1 MKPAFPN
8 FTWPDG
14 AYALRLIVAA
24 MLAYAASRAIGFEHG
39 YSAVF
44 SAIIVTRPYAQG
56 AIRAGLLRLL
66 ATLSGIAMAFVAVWL
81 KHTGLNDYELLLT
94 ALVPLSV
101 LAAWDP
107 SYRTAL
113 ISALI
118 LLSASTGSPDLK
130 IAAVRALDVGLGA
143 VIGIVVSMLVL
154 PQRHDHV
161 VGRKARRVV
170 ADMLV
175 QLKTSLHP
183 DADFRRDAAV
193 DCRLRKVLME
203 IGQAARDHRPGKDTE
218 HDSAKIVGLTRRVQ
232 SLCILIR
239 SHWRSDMT
247 PEDRAARDA
256 VCDQLASGAEPKAVI
271 GAIRKLPPLGEAS
284 APEPWLLESL
294 ARDLIALDALT
305 AKDRAEA
312 STRS

>member
-1 MKPAFPN
+1 MMKPALPN
-8 FTWPDG
+8 FAWPDC
-14 AYALRLIVAA
+14 AYALRLILAA
-24 MLAYAASRAIGFEHG
+24 VLAYAASRAIGFEHG

-66 ATLSGIAMAFVAVWL
+66 ATAAGIAMAFAAVWL
-81 KHTGLNDYELLLT
+81 KQTGLNDYALLLT
-94 ALVPLSV
+94 ALVPLSI
-101 LAAWDP
+101 LAASDQ

-130 IAAVRALDVGLGA
+130 LAAVRALDVGLGA
-143 VIGIVVSMLVL
+143 VIGIAVSMLVL

-161 VGRKARRVV
+161 VGRKAKRVV
-170 ADMLV
+170 ADMLA

-183 DADFRRDAAV
+183 DDDFRRDDAV
-193 DCRLRKVLME
+193 DRRVRKVLME
-203 IGQAARDHRPGKDTE
+203 IGQAARDHRPGKDKE
-218 HDSAKIVGLTRRVQ
+218 HDSAKIVGVTRRIQ
-232 SLCILIR
+232 SLCLLIR
-239 SHWRSDMT
+239 SHWRNDMT
-247 PEDRAARDA
+247 PDERASRDA
-256 VCDQLASGAEPKAVI
+256 VCDQLASRAEARTVI
-271 GAIRKLPPLGEAS
+271 AAIRKLPPLGDAA

-305 AKDRAEA
+305 AK
-312 STRS
+312 SFSP

>member
-1 MKPAFPN
+1 MKLPN

-14 AYALRLIVAA
+14 AYALRLVLAA
-24 MLAYAASRAIGFEHG
+24 MLAFAASRTIGFEHG

-66 ATLSGIAMAFVAVWL
+66 ATASGIAMAFVAVWL
-81 KHTGLNDYELLLT
+81 KHSGLNDYGLLLT
-94 ALVPLSV
+94 ALVPLSL
-101 LAAWDP
+101 LAAWDQ

-130 IAAVRALDVGLGA
+130 VAAIRALDVGLGA

-161 VGRKARRVV
+161 VGRKAKRVV
-170 ADMLV
+170 ADMLA
-175 QLKTSLHP
+175 QLKTSLNP
-183 DADFRRDAAV
+183 DADFRRDDGV
-193 DCRLRKVLME
+193 DRRVRKVLME
-203 IGQAARDHRPGKDTE
+203 IGQAARDHKPGKDTE
-218 HDSAKIVGLTRRVQ
+218 HDSAKIVGLTRRIQ

-239 SHWRSDMT
+239 SHWRGDMT
-247 PEDRAARDA
+247 PGERATRGAL
-256 VCDQLASGAEPKAVI
+256 CDQLASGADAKATI
-271 GAIRKLPPLGEAS
+271 GAIRKLPPLGEAG

-294 ARDLIALDALT
+294 ARDLVALDALT
-305 AKDRAEA
+305 VKKR
-312 STRS
+312 